1 MHEFILEH
9 ADSVTGV
16 INGFDRL
23 RFRGTL
29 RILANAAG
37 FSRFLQYM
45 GVLLKDAGAWMLQHS
60 ENVKK
65 SSLKIADDSGRPV
78 QYINDPSA
86 SKEAMAR
93 EIAQKDGIKEGL
105 ICVLTAVEPCCSF
118 DIQRDREQK
127 KLVLVSRWRKCL
139 HLYHYYLHPQWGL
152 MHMRL
157 QTWFPFNL
165 WSCLNGREWLARLLD
180 QYQIGYQKRENCL
193 VAVEDVERVQ
203 ELADAQLQTD
213 WTKMLNAVALQ
224 VHPIQQTM
232 FSGFP
237 LGYYWSCQDSEWASD
252 IMFRSPQ
259 ALSRL
264 YPHLIRHGMQ
274 NLSCEQVMRFLG
286 RKAPTVGGRYGTF
299 AGEVVSNLKE
309 RPEGIRLKHYVNGN
323 SVKMYDKQGSVLRI
337 ETTIIQP
344 RDFKVYR
351 GTETEPD
358 AKKWRMM
365 RKGVADLPRRAAV
378 SQASNNRYAAALA
391 SAHCSKPLKDLAKS
405 VCRRQQE
412 ANRSVRALNPLGSDD
427 ATLLETV
434 NRGEFAINGF
444 RNRDLRKHLYP
455 QTTIDKKEQR
465 KRSAA
470 VTRKLR
476 ILRLHGLIKK
486 VPKTHR
492 YVLTSNGFQIITA
505 LLAARSADAQKLI
518 DAA

>member
-9 ADSVTGV
+9 ADSVLGV

-29 RILANAAG
+29 RLLANAAG
-37 FSRFLQYM
+37 LGSFLHYM
-45 GVLLKDAGAWMLQHS
+45 GVLLKDAGSWMQEHS
-60 ENVKK
+60 ERVKK
-65 SSLKIADDSGRPV
+65 ASLKMADNAGRPV
-78 QYINDPSA
+78 QYINDPLA
-86 SKEAMAR
+86 RKEKIAR
-93 EIAQKDGIKEGL
+93 NIAQKDGIEEGL
-105 ICVLTAVEPCCSF
+105 VCVLTAVEPCCSF
-118 DIQRDREQK
+118 DVQRDREQK

-165 WSCLNGREWLARLLD
+165 WCCLNGREWLSRQLD
-180 QYQIGYQKRENCL
+180 RHEIGYRKRENCL
-193 VAVEDVERVQ
+193 VAVEDIGRVQ

-213 WTKMLNAVALQ
+213 WTNMLKAVALK
-224 VHPIQQTM
+224 VHPIQRTM
-232 FSGFP
+232 FADYP
-237 LGYYWSCQDSEWASD
+237 MEYYWSCQDSEWASD
-252 IMFRSPQ
+252 VLFQSPQ
-259 ALSRL
+259 ALSQL

-299 AGEVVSNLKE
+299 AGEVVSDLKE
-309 RPEGIRLKHYVNGN
+309 RPEGIRLKHSVNGN
-323 SVKMYDKQGSVLRI
+323 SIKIYDKQGSVLRI

-351 GTETEPD
+351 GTETQPQ
-358 AKKWRMM
+358 AKKWRTM

-378 SQASNNRYAAALA
+378 SQASNDRYAAALA
-391 SAHCSKPLKDLAKS
+391 SAHCSKPLKDLAKG
-405 VCRRQQE
+405 VCRRKQA

-427 ATLLETV
+427 AALLETV

-444 RNRDLRKHLYP
+444 RNRDLRKYLYP
-455 QTTIDKKEQR
+455 QGTVDKKEQR

-476 ILRLHGLIKK
+476 ILRTHGLIKK

-492 YVLTSNGFQIITA
+492 YVLTSHGFQIITA
-505 LLAARSADAQKLI
+505 LLAARSADVQKLI
-518 DAA
+518 AVA

>member
-1 MHEFILEH
+1 MREFILEH
-9 ADSVTGV
+9 SDSVTGV

-29 RILANAAG
+29 RILANVAG
-37 FSRFLQYM
+37 LGRFLTHM
-45 GVLLKDAGAWMLQHS
+45 GVLLKDAGAWMQ
-60 ENVKK
+60 EQTEQVKK
-65 SSLKIADDSGRPV
+65 ASLKVADNSGRPV

-86 SKEAMAR
+86 SKE
-93 EIAQKDGIKEGL
+93 EIAHLIAKKDKIERGL

-139 HLYHYYLHPQWGL
+139 HLYHYYMHPQWGL

-165 WSCLNGREWLARLLD
+165 WCCMNGREWLAKQLD
-180 QYQIGYQKRENCL
+180 YHQIGYQKRDNCFI
-193 VAVEDVERVQ
+193 AVEDVDRVQ
-203 ELADAQLQTD
+203 ALADAQLQTD
-213 WTKMLNAVALQ
+213 WAAELQTIAQQ
-224 VHPIQQTM
+224 VHPIQRTI
-232 FSGFP
+232 FDAFP
-237 LGYYWSCQDSEWASD
+237 LTYYWSCQDSEWASD

-259 ALSRL
+259 ALSQI
-264 YPHLIRHGMQ
+264 YPHLIRHGMA

-286 RKAPTVGGRYGTF
+286 RKEPTVGGRYGTF
-299 AGEVVSNLKE
+299 AGEVTSNLKE

-351 GTETEPD
+351 GTETQPED
-358 AKKWRMM
+358 LKWRTM

-378 SQASNNRYAAALA
+378 SQASNDRYSAALA
-391 SAHCSKPLKDLAKS
+391 FAHCSKPLKDLAKS
-405 VCRRQQE
+405 VCRRKKE
-412 ANRSVRALNPLGSDD
+412 ATRSVRALNPLGAED
-427 ATLLETV
+427 AALLEIV
-434 NRGEFAINGF
+434 NRGEFSINGF

-455 QTTIDKKEQR
+455 CATSDKKEQL

-492 YVLTSNGFQIITA
+492 YVLTTHGGQTITA
-505 LLAARSADAQKLI
+505 LLAARSADVQKLI
-518 DAA
+518 AAA